1 MLDVH
6 GETVVNGET
15 LPMDIWSAYMAKAT
29 AEDQV
34 LDFPRPNRR
43 EFVPL
48 SRGYAVNPTAS
59 SPSATTPVS
68 SADEVRRRYGYE
80 SGPPRR

>member
-6 GETVVNGET
+6 DESVVNGET

-29 AEDQV
+29 AEDPV
-34 LDFPRPNRR
+34 FEFPRPNRR

-48 SRGYAVNPTAS
+48 FRGYAANPA
-59 SPSATTPVS
+59 PALGGAP
-68 SADEVRRRYGYE
+68 ARIIP
-80 SGPPRR
+80 PPRERLTRSG